1 MTLMTFVTPA
11 NAPAAL
17 LVSAQMRPSNRPR
30 DEQNDH
36 RGEQV
41 KEGVVW

>member
-17 LVSAQMRPSNRPR
+17 LVSAQMRPTIVPATSRMTIAAS
-30 DEQNDH
+30 
-36 RGEQV
+36 
-41 KEGVVW
+41 K